1 MNEENI
7 KIEEVKK
14 ESFLDRVKRKAKDV
28 GTAALGIVSEN
39 PMLIIPI
46 ISGITAIF
54 GGAVKAIGN
63 AGNGHYDQCLVEDDV
78 TGEEFLVKHP
88 MTNDEIL
95 ELGNRMIDG
104 EWKGSALD
112 EMGLLRNERKRK

>member
-1 MNEENI
+1 MNEE
-7 KIEEVKK
+7 KTVEEVKEK
-14 ESFLDRVKRKAKDV
+14 ESFLNRVKRKAKDV
-28 GTAALGIVSEN
+28 GSAALGFISEN

-46 ISGITAIF
+46 ISGVTAIF

-63 AGNGHYDQCLVEDDV
+63 AGNGQYDKCLVEDDV

-95 ELGNRMIDG
+95 ELGTRMIDG

>member
-1 MNEENI
+1 MNEE
-7 KIEEVKK
+7 KTVEEVKEK
-14 ESFLDRVKRKAKDV
+14 ESFLNRVKQKAKDI
-28 GTAALGIVSEN
+28 GTVALGFISEN

-46 ISGITAIF
+46 ISGVTAIF
-54 GGAVKAIGN
+54 GGAAKAISN
-63 AGNGHYDQCLVEDDV
+63 AGNGRYDKCLVEDDV

-95 ELGNRMIDG
+95 ELGSRMIDG

>member
-1 MNEENI
+1 MNEE
-7 KIEEVKK
+7 KTVEEVKEK
-14 ESFLDRVKRKAKDV
+14 ESFLNRVKQKAKDV
-28 GTAALGIVSEN
+28 GTAALGFISDN

-46 ISGITAIF
+46 ISGVTAIF
-54 GGAVKAIGN
+54 GGAAKAISN
-63 AGNGHYDQCLVEDDV
+63 VGNGQYDKCLVEDDV

-95 ELGNRMIDG
+95 ELGSRMIDG